1 MAEIPINYLKY
12 IDQDGI
18 EKKVYPIT
26 VTDAVYDSDGNKL
39 SNVLLG
45 VLKDTDISNVQ
56 SDSTTTVPSSALLK
70 ATDDKIGDTSSL
82 PGESSNVV
90 SAITQLNSDFAA
102 IGTVMV
108 SAPPQTFATE
118 IGKTYTLCS
127 LDLPA
132 GKWLVIGSTLAIGNI
147 LIENADSGGTWR
159 NYREKSSPENTGMAI
174 AFTNGNKTVNLTL
187 VADYIVSQVHAD
199 INYCYL
205 RAIRIG

>member
-12 IDQDGI
+12 IDQDGT

-82 PGESSNVV
+82 PGDAGNVV
-90 SAITQLNSDFAA
+90 SAINQLNSDLGGA
-102 IGTVMV
+102 IISRT
-108 SAPPQTFATE
+108 SNLSDFDN
-118 IGKTYTLCS
+118 S
-127 LDLPA
+127 LNSENFRILWALIDNISYISFDMSWIRLQFRVQPA
-132 GKWLVIGSTLAIGNI
+132 SV
-147 LIENADSGGTWR
+147 
-159 NYREKSSPENTGMAI
+159 NYRWKYGQATIQPWKE
-174 AFTNGNKTVNLTL
+174 L
-187 VADYIVSQVHAD
+187 
-199 INYCYL
+199 
-205 RAIRIG
+205 

>member
-12 IDQDGI
+12 IDQDGT

-82 PGESSNVV
+82 PGDAGNVV
-90 SAITQLNSDFAA
+90 SAITQLNSDISSLSGKVLWYGRVSSPDFDLQSLKQTNPELRIIFCLASTSMTEHRPYLDGY
-102 IGTVMV
+102 IITFVWDTGSYGVQVFVPHGTV
-108 SAPPQTFATE
+108 
-118 IGKTYTLCS
+118 TLKLQIRS
-127 LDLPA
+127 YN
-132 GKWLVIGSTLAIGNI
+132 S
-147 LIENADSGGTWR
+147 GTW
-159 NYREKSSPENTGMAI
+159 SASW
-174 AFTNGNKTVNLTL
+174 
-187 VADYIVSQVHAD
+187 AD
-199 INYCYL
+199 L
-205 RAIRIG
+205 

>member
-12 IDQDGI
+12 IDQDGT

-82 PGESSNVV
+82 PGDAGNVV
-90 SAITQLNSDFAA
+90 SAINQLNSDFGIIPQPNCDLDHPPAYNIFIA
-102 IGTVMV
+102 KAPSTNLPSGIGGNSVMCF
-108 SAPPQTFATE
+108 QQ
-118 IGKTYTLCS
+118 
-127 LDLPA
+127 
-132 GKWLVIGSTLAIGNI
+132 
-147 LIENADSGGTWR
+147 
-159 NYREKSSPENTGMAI
+159 
-174 AFTNGNKTVNLTL
+174 FTDNGNYNALLCFGFGSDKIAIKRKNNSSEWTAWKYITL
-187 VADYIVSQVHAD
+187 S
-199 INYCYL
+199 
-205 RAIRIG
+205 

>member
-12 IDQDGI
+12 IDQDGT

-82 PGESSNVV
+82 PGDAGNVV
-90 SAITQLNSDFAA
+90 SAINQLNSDINSMRLQGKL
-102 IGTVMV
+102 IGNTQFEGQDENSIVTNGFYTIV
-108 SAPPQTFATE
+108 SPSANGPFGLTAH
-118 IGKTYTLCS
+118 S
-127 LDLPA
+127 LI
-132 GKWLVIGSTLAIGNI
+132 VIGN
-147 LIENADSGGTWR
+147 NADYT
-159 NYREKSSPENTGMAI
+159 TQIAI
-174 AFTNGNKTVNLTL
+174 TFSTSTP
-187 VADYIVSQVHAD
+187 
-199 INYCYL
+199 
-205 RAIRIG
+205 RFAIRAMRDSSWSSWKESPFS

>member
-12 IDQDGI
+12 IDKDGT

-82 PGESSNVV
+82 PGDAGNVV
-90 SAITQLNSDFAA
+90 SAINQLNSDSGWLTISTPYEPIKYRKSGKIVEFYFWNDKTIPISTDIATIPDGYRPSIPSYPNMIFISDA
-102 IGTVMV
+102 YGGGGRIVITNEGIVI
-108 SAPPQTFATE
+108 SGTE
-118 IGKTYTLCS
+118 IS
-127 LDLPA
+127 
-132 GKWLVIGSTLAIGNI
+132 GSAWSFFM
-147 LIENADSGGTWR
+147 ATW
-159 NYREKSSPENTGMAI
+159 I
-174 AFTNGNKTVNLTL
+174 C
-187 VADYIVSQVHAD
+187 D
-199 INYCYL
+199 
-205 RAIRIG
+205 